1 MTMNY
6 NDSIAS
12 NKILINSSLY
22 NMSKQLNNISI
33 NNINILKF
41 RNEKKRLNSN
51 SKNSKKGLTLDM
63 EYNNH
68 CFGNKSFNSK
78 DHLFNYLPS
87 LEGVDFKDVNNLNTK
102 NKFCTSHVE
111 SFSIK
116 ADNNIYLLNKNDLRK
131 KNFILKENL
140 KFLLNEIKKFKNN
153 EISCDDKLIKEYEN
167 KIEYYV
173 NEINKY
179 KKDVIILKEK
189 YNEVMKEN
197 QELKKFINRNI
208 SKNEL
213 TNKSATNK
221 SNNIKKLKNINLNL
235 KYNNMI
241 GNNKDV
247 YCSTSTNRGN
257 RNNKNID
264 LNIINN
270 INSNKFLLVDHKK
283 VFQNSKDKS
292 NSHSKN
298 IEDNSGFIINQKI
311 IKNNKNSA
319 IINSNKIQKI
329 NKKNRKIIND
339 IIINRIENKKSRL
352 FNDNLSLLRNNLNQN
367 SFKSDSFEL
376 NKTINFSKSFRFFKN
391 NEIKKLENKKICN
404 NNIFN

>member
-1 MTMNY
+1 MNI
-6 NDSIAS
+6 NDSITS

-41 RNEKKRLNSN
+41 RNEKKRINSN

-63 EYNNH
+63 GCNNH
-68 CFGNKSFNSK
+68 AFESKSFNSR
-78 DHLFNYLPS
+78 DHLFKYMPS
-87 LEGVDFKDVNNLNTK
+87 LESFDFKDLNNISTK
-102 NKFCTSHVE
+102 NKFYTSHVE

-140 KFLLNEIKKFKNN
+140 KFLLNEIKKYKNN
-153 EISCDDKLIKEYEN
+153 EISCDDKFIKEYEN
-167 KIEYYV
+167 KMEYYT
-173 NEINKY
+173 NEISKY
-179 KKDVIILKEK
+179 KKDIIILKEK

-270 INSNKFLLVDHKK
+270 INSNKFLLIDHKK
-283 VFQNSKDKS
+283 IFQNSKDKN
-292 NSHSKN
+292 NSHTKH
-298 IEDNSGFIINQKI
+298 IKDNSGFSINQKI
-311 IKNNKNSA
+311 IKNNTNTA
-319 IINSNKIQKI
+319 IINSNKIKNI
-329 NKKNRKIIND
+329 NKKNRKIVND
-339 IIINRIENKKSRL
+339 IILSRIENKKSKL
-352 FNDNLSLLRNNLNQN
+352 FYDNLTLLRNNFNQN
-367 SFKSDSFEL
+367 SFKNDSFEL

-391 NEIKKLENKKICN
+391 NEIKKLENKKISN
-404 NNIFN
+404 NNKFN